1 MEKEVKNDVSKGL
14 IDKVKTSFMDNKL
27 VVILGICNIIPMI
40 ICLTFWPANVL
51 LSLFIVP
58 VLYRFICSFIL
69 STTSKKGRPQN
80 VTLFTIISRA
90 SIFIGFFLLSI
101 VAIIIGKNES
111 SFIEIIILCVCLAFF
126 DKILILLLKI
136 LFQVVFKTSLPI
148 SGSNGSN
155 VQSVDALLDN
165 TKSSFTRPDGD
176 VVYQDANGM
185 TIGMSSSNPDGST
198 SYYNRDMKFIGTSN
212 NTNGVERYYD
222 KDLSYKGQS
231 EKDAHGDTVFH
242 DEKLNFKGKFS
253 KNSNGT
259 SSYHKK

>member
-1 MEKEVKNDVSKGL
+1 MKKEDSNKL
-14 IDKVKTSFMDNKL
+14 IDKIKMGFADNKL
-27 VVILGICNIIPMI
+27 VVILGVCNIIPMI
-40 ICLTFWPANVL
+40 ICLTFWSANVL

-126 DKILILLLKI
+126 DKILIFILKI
-136 LFQVVFKTSLPI
+136 LFQVVFKTSLPGTTE
-148 SGSNGSN
+148 SGNK

-165 TKSSFTRPDGD
+165 AKSSFKQPNGD
-176 VVYQDANGM
+176 TVYQDANGY

-198 SYYNRDMKFIGTSN
+198 SYYNRDMNFIGTSN

-231 EKDAHGDTVFH
+231 EKDSHGDTVFH
-242 DEKLNFKGKFS
+242 DEKLNYKGKS
-253 KNSNGT
+253 VKNSNGT